1 MRCNGSTH
9 LAASKS
15 SACSSLS
22 PSITVRVFSSSAERR
37 FLTFFLTSRSSSNN
51 RCALTR
57 ARSKSVSGCL
67 PIDFTAFF
75 NSAATKESPSSLI
88 APVELLSSSS
98 IFSRMSA
105 ISPLISLNR
114 DSYVTISARSAVS
127 SLLCTRSNGR
137 ICPAQPSGTSTS
149 LPPFFLT
156 TMLASTLRTASWPS
170 LCMVSRSVEMVFCQ
184 LSSST

>member
-57 ARSKSVSGCL
+57 ARSKSVSGFF

-75 NSAATKESPSSLI
+75 NSAATKESPSSLT
-88 APVELLSSSS
+88 ASVELLSSSS
-98 IFSRMSA
+98 RFSRMSA
-105 ISPLISLNR
+105 ISPPISLSR
-114 DSYVTISARSAVS
+114 DSNVAISARSELS
-127 SLLCTRSNGR
+127 NSPCTRSNGR
-137 ICPAQPSGTSTS
+137 ICPTQPSGTSTS

-156 TMLASTLRTASWPS
+156 TILASTLRTASCPS
-170 LCMVSRSVEMVFCQ
+170 ACMVSRSMEIVFCQ